1 MSKIIRTR
9 KPSVLPYY
17 AAALAFVVLCAV
29 LPVYRLWALLAAL
42 GAAVLAFAGAKRS
55 ARSGWWRRKCPSI
68 PVWTMWMPC

>member
-29 LPVYRLWALLAAL
+29 LSGLSAVGTAG
-42 GAAVLAFAGAKRS
+42 GAGRGCADLAGAKRS